1 MIAIATTYRINL
13 FSANQTRV
21 EDYNLNINSEGE
33 VISKLVATKRGR
45 LFYSTTNAKIFEV

>member
-21 EDYNLNINSEGE
+21 EDYNLTINSEGE